1 MDVRC
6 QMSDV
11 GGRREKTDV
20 GGPMSEG
27 GGRREGMDG
36 ETEGRR
42 DGLLVAESLCL

>member
-11 GGRREKTDV
+11 GGPR
-20 GGPMSEG
+20 SEG

-36 ETEGRR
+36 ETEGLR
-42 DGLLVAESLCL
+42 DGGVGS